1 MKDEKRYTALNHIT
15 NEFLDF
21 INSKGYMI
29 EQPVNITSKI
39 DPSVRF
45 IGAPIS
51 ILKPYFLNKNTKL
64 YKDAKPK
71 DFI

>member
-29 EQPVNITSKI
+29 E
-39 DPSVRF
+39 
-45 IGAPIS
+45 
-51 ILKPYFLNKNTKL
+51 
-64 YKDAKPK
+64 
-71 DFI
+71 